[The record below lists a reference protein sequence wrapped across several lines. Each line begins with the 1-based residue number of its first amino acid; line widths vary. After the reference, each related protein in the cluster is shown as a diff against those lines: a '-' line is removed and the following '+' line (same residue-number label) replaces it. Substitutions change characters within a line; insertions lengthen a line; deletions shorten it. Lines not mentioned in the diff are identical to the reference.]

1 MSSAAVTPAPLYPES
16 PSSPAAVPTS
26 PTMEGARPALPAE
39 PGTLKATLMDLPG
52 IDKMTEKE
60 TAHPSQR

>member
-1 MSSAAVTPAPLYPES
+1 MTPAPLYPEAA
-16 PSSPAAVPTS
+16 PSPAGAAVGPTS
-26 PTMEGARPALPAE
+26 PTMEGSRPALPAE